1 MGSLLPSGKAIAK
14 KRPRTRSLL
23 DTPERVVGAQA
34 PPPNAGPRDGIMDP
48 ARVAP
53 GPDDADPELEELSEL
68 NDEGLFDS
76 HESDTECDHSWS
88 SSKTHCL

>member
-1 MGSLLPSGKAIAK
+1 
-14 KRPRTRSLL
+14 
-23 DTPERVVGAQA
+23 
-34 PPPNAGPRDGIMDP
+34 MDP

-76 HESDTECDHSWS
+76 YESDTECDHSWS
-88 SSKTHCL
+88 SPRRIVFGVGKVNSNFCLLPVSHLV